1 MRHTA
6 LFIGNQD
13 RSCTA
18 KHGTAQ
24 TDSHTQYRK
33 RSTECNKLHLAANVS
48 SNLPLEAVVIV
59 LVLLPNGND
68 VVDVVPQV
76 LFILDVLLECVPAN
90 GAVEHLVGDP
100 AHEAHLLGVFQARHE
115 LLSDF
120 HKLVECDTYETANIE

>member
-1 MRHTA
+1 
-6 LFIGNQD
+6 
-13 RSCTA
+13 
-18 KHGTAQ
+18 
-24 TDSHTQYRK
+24 
-33 RSTECNKLHLAANVS
+33 
-48 SNLPLEAVVIV
+48 LPLEAVVIV

-120 HKLVECDTYETANIE
+120 HKLVECDTCETANVKIALTEGNDINLWLVPLTMFHMTNTLTKNSTSTM